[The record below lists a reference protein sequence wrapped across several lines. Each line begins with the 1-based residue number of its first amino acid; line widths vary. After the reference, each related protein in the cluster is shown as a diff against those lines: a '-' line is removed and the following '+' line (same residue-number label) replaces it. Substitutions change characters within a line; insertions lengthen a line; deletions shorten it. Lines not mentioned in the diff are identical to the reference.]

1 MKKLKMLNTR
11 DNRTCLLPTVQER
24 DLKPDAEVGDQVQ
37 LLFQKKVILLFLRRQ
52 DLHSMPMV

>member
-24 DLKPDAEVGDQVQ
+24 DPKPDAEVGDQVQ